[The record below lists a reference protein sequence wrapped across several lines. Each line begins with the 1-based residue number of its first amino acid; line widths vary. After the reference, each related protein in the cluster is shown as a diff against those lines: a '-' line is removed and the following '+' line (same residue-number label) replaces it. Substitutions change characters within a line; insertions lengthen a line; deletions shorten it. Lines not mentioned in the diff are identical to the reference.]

1 MILPKG
7 KNMTNI
13 DFFYNNLWSS
23 TLQEIHDSKKV
34 SEDVFDLYFSNSK
47 LAKIDETKATI
58 VVPNFIAKTLM
69 LNESYLIEECFKNI
83 YGTSIPINITTE
95 DDLNSLV
102 APIEKNDFFDK
113 SLDINQNF
121 SNFILGKSNIQAQA
135 ASLTCAKNLGLVYNP
150 LFIYGNSGLGKTHLL
165 NAIGNEVHTTFP
177 NKKIGFITGIG
188 FTEAL
193 AKSKKENYI
202 NEFKSSFYD
211 LDLLLVDDI
220 QFIAGK
226 VWTQEVFF
234 SIFNVL
240 VNNRKQICITADR
253 SPDDIKGLE
262 ERLLSRFNQGL
273 NVNIESPEYETSIK
287 ILEMKIANN
296 ISVKEKVDEEVLSF
310 IATNFS
316 QNVRTLEGAVNRLLF
331 YYINFNV
338 DNEDHITLKLA
349 SEAFKDRVSDVRNEL
364 NIGKI
369 RKVVC
374 DYYNITK
381 QQICSAN
388 RTKNIAIP
396 RHIAMYLCRKL
407 LDAPFKEIGYEFGKR
422 DHSTVINAYE
432 KVENL
437 IKNDI
442 NYQKAISEIEKRINK
457 SPQI

>member
-1 MILPKG
+1 
-7 KNMTNI
+7 MTNT
-13 DFFYNNLWSS
+13 DFLYNNLWSL
-23 TLQEIHDSKKV
+23 TLQQIHDSKKV

-47 LAKIDETKATI
+47 LIKIDENIATV

-69 LNESYLIEECFKNI
+69 LNESYLIDECFKNV
-83 YGTSIPINITTE
+83 YGTAIPINITTE
-95 DDLNSLV
+95 EDLNSLV
-102 APIEKNDFFDK
+102 PPVEMNEFFDK

-121 SNFILGKSNIQAQA
+121 SNFVRGKSNIQAHA
-135 ASLTCAKNLGLVYNP
+135 ASLACAKNLGLVYNP

-165 NAIGNEVHTTFP
+165 NAIGNDVHATFP

-202 NEFKSSFYD
+202 DEFKSSFYD

-234 SIFNVL
+234 SIFNIL

-253 SPDDIKGLE
+253 TPDDIKGLE

-273 NVNIESPEYETSIK
+273 NVNIESPEYETSIE
-287 ILEMKIANN
+287 ILKMKIANN
-296 ISVKEKVDEEVLSF
+296 ISVREKVDDEVLSF

-316 QNVRTLEGAVNRLLF
+316 QNVRSLEGAVNRLLF

-338 DNEDHITLKLA
+338 DHEDHITLKLA
-349 SEAFKDRVSDVRNEL
+349 SEAFKDRVSDIRNEL
-364 NIGKI
+364 NIGKV
-369 RKVVC
+369 RKAVC

-432 KVENL
+432 KVEKL
-437 IKNDI
+437 IKTDT
-442 NYQKAISEIEKRINK
+442 NYQRAVSEIEKRINK

>member
-1 MILPKG
+1 MVLLKVRH
-7 KNMTNI
+7 MTSI
-13 DFFYNNLWSS
+13 DFYYNNLWGT
-23 TLQEIHDSKKV
+23 TLQKIHDSKKV

-47 LAKIDETKATI
+47 LVKLDDNRAT
-58 VVPNFIAKTLM
+58 VVAPNFIAKTLM
-69 LNESYLIEECFKNI
+69 LNEATLIDNCFEDTIKA
-83 YGTSIPINITTE
+83 SIPINITTE
-95 DDLNSLV
+95 EDLN
-102 APIEKNDFFDK
+102 ATIPPIEKNDYFDK
-113 SLDINQNF
+113 EIDTNQNF
-121 SNFILGKSNIQAQA
+121 SNFVLGKSNIQAQA

-165 NAIGNEVHTTFP
+165 NAIGNEVHSSFP
-177 NKKIGFITGIG
+177 SKKIGFITGIG

-193 AKSKKENYI
+193 AKSKKDNYI
-202 NEFKSSFYD
+202 DDFKSSFYD

-226 VWTQEVFF
+226 TWTQEVFF
-234 SIFNVL
+234 SIFNIL

-253 SPDDIKGLE
+253 TPDDIKGLE

-296 ISVKEKVDEEVLSF
+296 ISVSEKVDEEVLSF

-316 QNVRTLEGAVNRLLF
+316 QNVRSLEGAVNRLLF
-331 YYINFNV
+331 YYINFNI

-349 SEAFKDRVSDVRNEL
+349 SEAFKDRVGEMKTEL
-364 NIGKI
+364 NIQKI
-369 RKVVC
+369 RKAVC

-381 QQICSAN
+381 QQICSSN

-407 LDAPFKEIGYEFGKR
+407 LDAPFKDIGYEFGKR

-432 KVENL
+432 KVEEL
-437 IKNDI
+437 IKNDV
-442 NYQKAISEIEKRINK
+442 NYKKAISEIEKRIN
-457 SPQI
+457 

>member
-1 MILPKG
+1 
-7 KNMTNI
+7 MTNV

-23 TLQEIHDSKKV
+23 TLQEIHDTGKV
-34 SEDVFDLYFSNSK
+34 SEDVFDLYFLNSK
-47 LAKIDETKATI
+47 LVKIDENKATV

-69 LNESYLIEECFKNI
+69 SNEAILVGECFKSV
-83 YGTSIPINITTE
+83 YGTAIPINVTTE
-95 DDLNSLV
+95 EELKSLV
-102 APIEKNDFFDK
+102 PPIEKNDFFDK
-113 SLDINQNF
+113 TLDLNQNF
-121 SNFILGKSNIQAQA
+121 SNFVLGKSNIQAHA

-165 NAIGNEVHTTFP
+165 NAIGNEVHNTFP

-188 FTEAL
+188 FTESL

-202 NEFKSSFYD
+202 DEFKSSFYD

-226 VWTQEVFF
+226 TWTQEVFF
-234 SIFNVL
+234 SIFNIL

-253 SPDDIKGLE
+253 TPDDIKGLE

-273 NVNIESPEYETSIK
+273 NVNIESPEYETCIK

-296 ISVKEKVDEEVLSF
+296 VSVKEKVDEEVLSF

-331 YYINFNV
+331 YYINFRT
-338 DNEDHITLKLA
+338 DDEDHITLKLA
-349 SEAFKDRVSDVRNEL
+349 SEAFKDRVSDMKNEL
-364 NIGKI
+364 NIQKV
-369 RKVVC
+369 RKAVC

-422 DHSTVINAYE
+422 DHSTVISAYE
-432 KVENL
+432 KVESL
-437 IKNDI
+437 IKTDV
-442 NYQKAISEIEKRINK
+442 NYQRAISEIEKRINN

>member
-1 MILPKG
+1 
-7 KNMTNI
+7 MTNT
-13 DFFYNNLWSS
+13 DFFYNNVWSS
-23 TLQEIHDSKKV
+23 VLQQIHDTEKIA
-34 SEDVFDLYFSNSK
+34 EDVFDMYISRSK
-47 LAKIDETKATI
+47 LIKIDDTWATV
-58 VVPNFIAKTLM
+58 VVPNFITKTL
-69 LNESYLIEECFKNI
+69 LKNESFLVEECLRSVLGRSVPINVLTEEEYESLVPPIEEN
-83 YGTSIPINITTE
+83 E
-95 DDLNSLV
+95 
-102 APIEKNDFFDK
+102 FFDK
-113 SLDINQNF
+113 TLDISQNF
-121 SNFILGKSNIQAQA
+121 TNFVLGKSNIQAQA

-165 NAIGNEVHTTFP
+165 NAIGNEVHNTFP
-177 NKKIGFITGIG
+177 SKKIGFITGIG
-188 FTEAL
+188 FVEAL
-193 AKSKKENYI
+193 ARSKKENCI
-202 NEFKSSFYD
+202 DELKNTFYE

-226 VWTQEVFF
+226 TWTQEVFF

-253 SPDDIKGLE
+253 SPDEIKGLE
-262 ERLLSRFNQGL
+262 DRLLSRFNQGL

-287 ILEMKIANN
+287 ILKMKIANN

-349 SEAFKDRVSDVRNEL
+349 SEAFKDKVGDMKNEL
-364 NIGKI
+364 NIAKV
-369 RKVVC
+369 RKAVC

-407 LDAPFKEIGYEFGKR
+407 LDAPFKEIGFEFGKR

-432 KVENL
+432 KVESL
-437 IKNDI
+437 IKTDI
-442 NYQKAISEIEKRINK
+442 NYQRAVSEIEKRINNN
-457 SPQI
+457 PQI